1 MRVSLQ
7 VRYAVCGLFDLAYNG
22 AGQPVQVRVIGE
34 RQGIPT
40 RYLEQIFQRLRK
52 SGLVR
57 GKRGPGGGYILA
69 RAPGEITLRHI
80 VEGLEGPASE
90 WFEAGLGEA
99 GGAHRPDFMW
109 AELADSFRDL
119 LDASTLE
126 GLCRQ
131 AAQRGVPHADAD
143 SRTYFI

>member
-1 MRVSLQ
+1 MRFSLQ

-22 AGQPVQVRVIGE
+22 SGQPVQVRVIGE

-69 RAPGEITLRHI
+69 RAPSEISLRHI

-90 WFEAGLGEA
+90 WFESGLGDP
-99 GGAHRPDFMW
+99 GDAHRPDFIW
-109 AELADSFRDL
+109 AELAGSFRDL
-119 LDASTLE
+119 LDRSNLE
-126 GLCRQ
+126 SLCRQ
-131 AAQRGVPHADAD
+131 AAQRGVPHADAA
-143 SRTYFI
+143 SRMYFI

>member
-1 MRVSLQ
+1 MRFSLQ

-22 AGQPVQVRVIGE
+22 AGQPVQVRIIGE
-34 RQGIPT
+34 RQGIPA

-69 RAPGEITLRHI
+69 RAPSEITLRHI

-90 WFEAGLGEA
+90 WFESGLGDVA
-99 GGAHRPDFMW
+99 NAHRPDFVW
-109 AELADSFRDL
+109 AELAGSFRDL
-119 LDASTLE
+119 LDTSNLE
-126 GLCRQ
+126 LLCRR
-131 AAQRGVPHADAD
+131 AAQCGVPHADAAN
-143 SRTYFI
+143 RMYFI

>member
-1 MRVSLQ
+1 MRFSLQ

-57 GKRGPGGGYILA
+57 GKRGPGGGYVLS
-69 RAPGEITLRHI
+69 RPPSEISLRHI

-90 WFEAGLGEA
+90 WFETGVGDAGN
-99 GGAHRPDFMW
+99 AHRPDFVW
-109 AELADSFRDL
+109 AKLADSFGEL
-119 LDASTLE
+119 LDRSTLE
-126 GLCRQ
+126 ALCHE
-131 AAQRGVPHADAD
+131 AARCGVPHADATN
-143 SRTYFI
+143 RMYFI